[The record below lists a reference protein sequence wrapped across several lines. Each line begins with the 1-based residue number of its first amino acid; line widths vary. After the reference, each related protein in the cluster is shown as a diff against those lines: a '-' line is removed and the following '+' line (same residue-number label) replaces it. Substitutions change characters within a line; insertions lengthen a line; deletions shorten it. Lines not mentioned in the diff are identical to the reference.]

1 MRRSAK
7 RSPRCPRPCSQIQ
20 LSRSHY
26 HARAWMWRV
35 CWLTPRLP
43 NVYTQPWMHLSV
55 LSGCITPTISVA
67 RRSISESLCGRAD
80 TLLPAGP
87 TGRAG
92 ADPDGAELR
101 DEADSLVATGR
112 ELPDGQ
118 IPPRKRAA

>member
-1 MRRSAK
+1 
-7 RSPRCPRPCSQIQ
+7 
-20 LSRSHY
+20 
-26 HARAWMWRV
+26 MWRV
-35 CWLTPRLP
+35 CWLTRRLP

-118 IPPRKRAA
+118 IPPRKRAHCGPAERAVWCVRRATDTRGCGTA